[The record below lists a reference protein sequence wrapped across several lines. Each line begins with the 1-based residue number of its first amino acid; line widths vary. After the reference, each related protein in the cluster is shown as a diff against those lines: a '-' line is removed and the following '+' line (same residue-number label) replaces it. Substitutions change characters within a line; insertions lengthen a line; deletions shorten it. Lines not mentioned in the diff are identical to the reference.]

1 MAEDTGLHRYFRIGC
16 AGTEQLVEFLS
27 VVKTSCPIRD
37 KDISREIQEIQIG
50 TAGRLRPGSR
60 FDSSN

>member
-37 KDISREIQEIQIG
+37 KDISREIQEI
-50 TAGRLRPGSR
+50 
-60 FDSSN
+60 